1 MEEKTNTFAQQ
12 PTCEDLKQKI
22 ETLKKEIAVLQESL
36 ATLQE
41 KEKTFVY
48 QKMGIEEE
56 LKKQLS
62 GV

>member
-1 MEEKTNTFAQQ
+1 
-12 PTCEDLKQKI
+12 
-22 ETLKKEIAVLQESL
+22 VLQESL